1 MNRLPSL
8 RRSKPVCIGVLREDV
23 RRACGVRSAD
33 GEILSLRSS
42 NVTWTLLGTYL
53 REPLE
58 SIDNHYIFNR
68 RSCMGMNA
76 RRTRFF
82 WIGKLDCRKFWIW
95 VLLFF
100 HGNKMIEAEAFE
112 AFLDEYMADAMHGR
126 VDKFDVGRRV
136 ETSREVPYSCSSH

>member
-8 RRSKPVCIGVLREDV
+8 RRRKPVCIGVLREDV

-33 GEILSLRSS
+33 CEVLSLRSS

-58 SIDNHYIFNR
+58 SIDNHRIFNR
-68 RSCMGMNA
+68 RSYTEMNA

-82 WIGKLDCRKFWIW
+82 WIGKLYCRKFWIW
-95 VLLFF
+95 MLLLF
-100 HGNKMIEAEAFE
+100 HGSKWIEAETFE
-112 AFLDEYMADAMHGR
+112 AFLDEYMAYPMHGR
-126 VDKFDVGRRV
+126 VNKFDVG
-136 ETSREVPYSCSSH
+136 